1 MFLIISGEEK
11 NMKLRFYIALIIAKL
26 SIPALKI
33 TGHNAT
39 DFPGRVALKLCPDFL
54 KYVAKPKK
62 IIAVTGTNGKTS
74 TANLT
79 IDMLKRFGVVTLN
92 NSRGSNIN
100 SGISSALLNG
110 VNIFNK
116 EKYETAVLEM
126 DERSAAR
133 LFPYV
138 KPDYMI
144 VTNLARDSIMR
155 NAHPEYIRWLL
166 EKYVPETTKLVLNA
180 DDLMSCY
187 MLPNNERVYF
197 GIEKLPTDT
206 VKCHNLIDDLQI
218 CPKCDHKLKYEY
230 RRYSNVGRAHCVNC
244 DFGSPDYDYSAGN
257 VDFENMRFTFRGPD
271 FEVDLPII
279 DDRFVNLYNE
289 TALITLLLQLGYSMD
304 EIKKNLDSV
313 EVVKTRFNHETI
325 GDIKV
330 FNVLGK
336 GLNAFAESRVYETIV
351 SQPGDKELVMFIND
365 LGLAAHW
372 SENISWIYDTD
383 FETLNV
389 DSIKKIV
396 VVGDRGLDYRLR
408 MLFAGIPEEK
418 IVHVMKME
426 DAIKQVDIRPGMNYY
441 VLYGADP
448 GSFAVGNKQA
458 KELAR
463 IVREKMGSRQPAAAE
478 AATGE
483 AVAEEAVAE
492 VTAPEAVE
500 AEEAAPEAVSAEG
513 VATEEQGEEVKA

>member
-1 MFLIISGEEK
+1 
-11 NMKLRFYIALIIAKL
+11 
-26 SIPALKI
+26 
-33 TGHNAT
+33 
-39 DFPGRVALKLCPDFL
+39 
-54 KYVAKPKK
+54 
-62 IIAVTGTNGKTS
+62 
-74 TANLT
+74 
-79 IDMLKRFGVVTLN
+79 
-92 NSRGSNIN
+92 
-100 SGISSALLNG
+100 
-110 VNIFNK
+110 
-116 EKYETAVLEM
+116 
-126 DERSAAR
+126 
-133 LFPYV
+133 
-138 KPDYMI
+138 
-144 VTNLARDSIMR
+144 DSIMR

-187 MLPNNERVYF
+187 MLPNNDRVYF

-304 EIKKNLDSV
+304 EIKKNLDTV

-396 VVGDRGLDYRLR
+396 AVGDRGLDYRLR

-418 IVHVMKME
+418 IVHVMKMD
-426 DAIKQVDIRPGMNYY
+426 DAIKQVDIKPGMNYY

-463 IVREKMGSRQPAAAE
+463 IVREKMGSKKPAAA
-478 AATGE
+478 
-483 AVAEEAVAE
+483 
-492 VTAPEAVE
+492 EAVE